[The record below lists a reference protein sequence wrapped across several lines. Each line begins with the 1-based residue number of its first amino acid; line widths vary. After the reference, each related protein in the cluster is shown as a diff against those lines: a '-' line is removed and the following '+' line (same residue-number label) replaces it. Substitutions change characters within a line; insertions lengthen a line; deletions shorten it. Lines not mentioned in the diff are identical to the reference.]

1 MDNIKLVD
9 KNEDMTELMELI
21 EHWQENKY
29 EIKRLN
35 PFEIIINMY
44 YKDWGRSGTIKYNI
58 SSNTFRCIN
67 KLQRFL
73 QHGHPKRKMKTDEA
87 IRTLLNKI
95 YVEFSKTK

>member
-44 YKDWGRSGTIKYNI
+44 YKDWG
-58 SSNTFRCIN
+58 
-67 KLQRFL
+67 
-73 QHGHPKRKMKTDEA
+73 E
-87 IRTLLNKI
+87 
-95 YVEFSKTK
+95 VEQ